1 MNDGPFKW
9 CRVDEKPADNPDS
22 PSGLEFLVLLFQD
35 KRTKKLFM
43 DNSLKN
49 RISPRSVSSST
60 EQSRPLLEVRDLDA
74 SYQNVIRVLH
84 GVNLHV
90 YKGECVALLGG
101 NGAGKT
107 TTLKSISG
115 MLEGEGSITGGSVLL
130 DGEDVTGHPAHKMV
144 ARGLVHVLEGRYVF
158 PDLSVHENLL
168 MGAYTRIDRDRVDGD
183 MDGVFGYFPRL
194 KERLKVQAGYLS
206 GGEQQM
212 LAIGR
217 ALMARPKILLLDEP
231 SMGLAPILVRE
242 VFDIVNRIRKEE
254 NVTMLL
260 VEQNARMALQL
271 AGRGYL
277 IETGSIVLE
286 GTADELREDPRLQE
300 VYFGGMHQ

>member
-1 MNDGPFKW
+1 
-9 CRVDEKPADNPDS
+9 
-22 PSGLEFLVLLFQD
+22 
-35 KRTKKLFM
+35 
-43 DNSLKN
+43 
-49 RISPRSVSSST
+49 VSRST
-60 EQSRPLLEVRDLDA
+60 EQNRSLLQVQNLEA

-217 ALMARPKILLLDEP
+217 ALMARPEILLLDEP

-300 VYFGGMHQ
+300 VYFGGMNQ